1 MQWDIK
7 ALREK
12 MADVAAKCEA
22 IFEIAKAENRDLTA
36 EESAE
41 VDKLQGT
48 SDKPGEIQAL
58 QSQIARAERFDAI
71 KAANV
76 VAKLGGRLPRDSEN
90 AAAGDD
96 PPRIQVP
103 TNAKRSTK
111 LQAFRGPSAM
121 EDAYLSGQFLLA
133 TLANNGKAKQ
143 WCNDHGVKMIM
154 NTDENGKGGYLV
166 PDPLEN
172 TLIDLKEEFGSFRQ
186 YSMPWPMTGET
197 TSVPRRVSGF
207 TTYFPGQGK
216 DISLS
221 DMAFDQV
228 KLAAKKLACL
238 TRITSELNEDTI
250 ISLADVIA
258 REMAYALAVTEDD
271 CGWLGDGGST
281 YGGIKGVANA
291 LAAGSIVTATGVT
304 TFANVTRSHFQTV
317 VGKLPGFRGI
327 QPAWYMNKAAY
338 WATAAN
344 LQLAAGGNAV
354 ADLGSGPVL
363 QFMGYPVRLIE
374 SLPGVEGSG
383 VKFAYFGDLAM
394 TATMGNRR
402 GVEIRSDSSVGFVSD
417 TIYIRC
423 TERFDINVHEVGT
436 ATKAGP
442 LVMLQLG

>member
-1 MQWDIK
+1 MIWDVK

-12 MADVAAKCEA
+12 LAEAAAKCEA
-22 IFEIAKAENRDLTA
+22 IFETAKAEQRDLTA
-36 EESAE
+36 DESAE
-41 VDKLQGT
+41 VDRIQGT
-48 SDKPGEIQAL
+48 GDRPGEIQAI
-58 QSQIARAERFDAI
+58 QAQIARAERFDSI
-71 KAANV
+71 KAGA
-76 VAKLGGRLPRDSEN
+76 AISRLGGNVRLEEKP
-90 AAAGDD
+90 DD
-96 PPRIQVP
+96 GPPQQLIKVP
-103 TNAKRSTK
+103 ANAKRSTK
-111 LQAFRGPSAM
+111 LKAFRGPNAM

-133 TLANNGKAKQ
+133 TLGNNEKAKQ
-143 WCNDHGVKMIM
+143 WCKDNGVQMIM

-172 TLIDLKEEFGSFRQ
+172 TLIDLKEEYGSFRQ
-186 YSMPWPMTGET
+186 YAMPWPMASET

-271 CGWLGDGGST
+271 CGWLGDGTST

-317 VGKLPGFRGI
+317 VGKLPDFRGI
-327 QPAWYMNKAAY
+327 QPAWYFNKAAY

-374 SLPGVEGSG
+374 NLPGTEGSG

-436 ATKAGP
+436 ASAAGP